1 MPGNDKIKI
10 LTILLIDKVEMKVK
24 LKRTKSVILYKR
36 LIHNNKF
43 YYFRKHS
50 IKLCKAKSEKYKK
63 YKIIFIKT

>member
-24 LKRTKSVILYKR
+24 LKRTKSVILY
-36 LIHNNKF
+36 NKF

-50 IKLCKAKSEKYKK
+50 IKICKAKSEKYNK